1 MSGELS
7 AEQLQQLY
15 LCSLLLGRKREQPIF
30 TCKAHVFHIDPKTK
44 RSWISASSAAVNVSF
59 FYDSTRSL
67 YRIISVEGTKAV
79 INSTITP
86 SMTFTKTS
94 QKFGQWSDVRANT
107 VYGLGFSSEGELN
120 KFIEKFQEVKEATR
134 QVSATNKGTPNGT
147 SAAASAATPVTS
159 ANASPITARA
169 CTASQRPL
177 GAVPPPVAGVAA
189 ASSPAAAAAAAS
201 PGCPTEP
208 LLPGEAHHFHPH
220 HHHHH
225 AHLHNNGAEA
235 GSAGGGTGA
244 GGAASPAPTGNPA
257 PVPANSVGGNTDTLK
272 SSMAAHTRSQSLSG
286 VQPSESPKHQAKG
299 AAAAAAATAASAAV
313 GDKAPATTP
322 APNLV
327 PGSVEAQLKY
337 ENDRLKLALAQ
348 SSANAKKWEVELST
362 LKNNNVR
369 LTSALQESTAN
380 VEEWKRQLQSYKE
393 ENQRMK
399 TKYIELEA
407 AKGNAEAAAELRKEL
422 ATLRSRV
429 EGLESQLKDK
439 DEEVRRLSKQPPD
452 QQGRPPEDRIKSL
465 QDANAQL
472 TSALAACQ
480 EQLETALAAQESQ
493 RRVLDT
499 VNAQLAQRVQEL
511 ANIHRE
517 IATALQT

>member
-1 MSGELS
+1 MGW
-7 AEQLQQLY
+7 A
-15 LCSLLLGRKREQPIF
+15 KRL
-30 TCKAHVFHIDPKTK
+30 K
-44 RSWISASSAAVNVSF
+44 RSLSTPPSSRPPLISFA
-59 FYDSTRSL
+59 
-67 YRIISVEGTKAV
+67 
-79 INSTITP
+79 
-86 SMTFTKTS
+86 
-94 QKFGQWSDVRANT
+94 Q
-107 VYGLGFSSEGELN
+107 
-120 KFIEKFQEVKEATR
+120 FIEKFQEVKEATR
-134 QVSATNKGTPNGT
+134 IAAAAAKGTPNGT

-169 CTASQRPL
+169 CPASQRPL
-177 GAVPPPVAGVAA
+177 GGTVPPPVSVGA
-189 ASSPAAAAAAAS
+189 ASSPAGAVAS

-225 AHLHNNGAEA
+225 AHQHNNGAGTEPVT
-235 GSAGGGTGA
+235 GTGA
-244 GGAASPAPTGNPA
+244 GGAASPAPSGNA
-257 PVPANSVGGNTDTLK
+257 IVGAPANSIGGNTDTLK
-272 SSMAAHTRSQSLSG
+272 GSMAAHQRSQSLSG
-286 VQPSESPKHQAKG
+286 VQPSESPKHQPKGTAG
-299 AAAAAAATAASAAV
+299 AATTTAAT
-313 GDKAPATTP
+313 GDKPAATTP

-348 SSANAKKWEVELST
+348 
-362 LKNNNVR
+362 R

-422 ATLRSRV
+422 GTLRSRV
-429 EGLESQLKDK
+429 EGLETQLKDK

-452 QQGRPPEDRIKSL
+452 QQGRPPEDRIKTL
-465 QDANAQL
+465 QEQNAQL

>member
-1 MSGELS
+1 MGAAKIYS
-7 AEQLQQLY
+7 ACVQSPIRKLK
-15 LCSLLLGRKREQPIF
+15 LLWQVLNEQPIF

-177 GAVPPPVAGVAA
+177 GVVPPPTAGVAA
-189 ASSPAAAAAAAS
+189 SSPAAAAS

-235 GSAGGGTGA
+235 GGGGGGTGA
-244 GGAASPAPTGNPA
+244 GGAASPAPTGNQTA
-257 PVPANSVGGNTDTLK
+257 GVGAANSVAPNTDTLK
-272 SSMAAHTRSQSLSG
+272 SSMAAHQRSQSLSG
-286 VQPSESPKHQAKG
+286 VQPSESPKHQPKG
-299 AAAAAAATAASAAV
+299 AAGAAAATAVTAA

-452 QQGRPPEDRIKSL
+452 QQGRPPEDRIKNL
-465 QDANAQL
+465 QDSNAQL